1 MIRVIIADDEERVCR
16 LIQALVDWKSLDMEV
31 VGTASN
37 GNEAL
42 VLLQKVNPDILIT
55 DIRMPGCNGLELIE
69 QAKKICAQL
78 HIMIISGYAHFE
90 YAQSAMRYGVR
101 EYLLKPINKDE
112 LTAVLIRTKELI
124 EKENI
129 TDHKNKA
136 ASENFDRLRSM
147 LIQDML
153 ENRRQELNESVLEEQ
168 YHMKVIPG
176 FFQALCM
183 KIDCD
188 NNIKTASK
196 EDEADTENLKI
207 KSLAIEKSIK
217 ILNSSLAKH
226 CHDWVM
232 LWRNPYIYGI
242 LNYQAKEQDN
252 IKRLL
257 ADGINQLEAQK
268 NILGVKAFS
277 LGLGGAYKD
286 AAMLG
291 TSTQEAVRAVKDK
304 LIRGTGKLIE
314 NSDSRAVLYEKKLL
328 DKYIRDI
335 SHALELLS
343 IDDIKAANDDLE
355 KIVVNTPNV
364 QGWEILDLVEAA
376 GEMFIMRLDI
386 QDKTE
391 RSLAFKK
398 SCQDCFQIS
407 QLFMTLMSFEEK
419 LMDEVIEKRDMDQLR
434 PVRLAKQY
442 IQNHYWEPIT
452 LEGVSETVGLSTAYF
467 SALFK
472 KETEVGFAKYLMNI
486 RMEQAKELLRNTSIP
501 VADVCEKVGYH
512 DKKHFTHTFEKV
524 TGLKPAVY
532 RKLYG

>member
-1 MIRVIIADDEERVCR
+1 MIRVIIADDEDRVCR
-16 LIQALVDWKSLDMEV
+16 LIQALVDWKELDMEV

-42 VLLQKVNPDILIT
+42 VLIQKVNPDILIT

-69 QAKKICAQL
+69 QAKNICPQL

-90 YAQSAMRYGVR
+90 YAQSAMRFGVR
-101 EYLLKPINKDE
+101 EYLLKPINKEE
-112 LTAVLIRTKELI
+112 LTAVLLRTKELI

-129 TDHKNKA
+129 TDNKNKA
-136 ASENFDRLRSM
+136 ASENFDRLRGM

-188 NNIKTASK
+188 NDIRTVSK
-196 EDEADTENLKI
+196 EDDDTEILKI
-207 KSLAIEKSIK
+207 KSLAMEKSIK

-226 CHDWVM
+226 CNDWVM

-242 LNYQAKEQDN
+242 LNYQTKEQDN

-268 NILGVKAFS
+268 NILGVRAFS

-291 TSTQEAVRAVKDK
+291 TSTQEAVRAVKDR
-304 LIRGTGKLIE
+304 LVCGTGKLIE
-314 NSDSRAVLYEKKLL
+314 SSDSRAVLYDKKLL

-343 IDDIKAANDDLE
+343 IDHIKAANNDLE
-355 KIVVNTPNV
+355 RTVVNTPNV
-364 QGWEILDLVEAA
+364 QGWEILDLIESA
-376 GEMFIMRLDI
+376 G
-386 QDKTE
+386 
-391 RSLAFKK
+391 
-398 SCQDCFQIS
+398 
-407 QLFMTLMSFEEK
+407 
-419 LMDEVIEKRDMDQLR
+419 
-434 PVRLAKQY
+434 
-442 IQNHYWEPIT
+442 
-452 LEGVSETVGLSTAYF
+452 
-467 SALFK
+467 
-472 KETEVGFAKYLMNI
+472 
-486 RMEQAKELLRNTSIP
+486 
-501 VADVCEKVGYH
+501 
-512 DKKHFTHTFEKV
+512 
-524 TGLKPAVY
+524 
-532 RKLYG
+532 